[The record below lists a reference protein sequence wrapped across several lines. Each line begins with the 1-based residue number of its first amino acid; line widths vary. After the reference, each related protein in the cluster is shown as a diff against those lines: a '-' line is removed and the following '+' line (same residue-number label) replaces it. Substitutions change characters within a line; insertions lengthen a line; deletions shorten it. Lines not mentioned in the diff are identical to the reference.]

1 MTTSRRQCWA
11 ESEEPGPLRP
21 IAPGFHVRAVQEGRV
36 RIVAI
41 EGELDDLTAPRLAA
55 AVKDDD
61 SFDALVLD
69 LSTMPFISSA
79 GLRVIVAVHRRL
91 ARRGGGVA
99 LVDVPSFVAHVLEV
113 VGLADEL
120 PVAAD
125 VPTAIRLLTA
135 RA

>member
-1 MTTSRRQCWA
+1 MTMSRRQCLA
-11 ESEEPGPLRP
+11 ESEEAGPLRP
-21 IAPGFHVRAVQEGRV
+21 IAPEFHVRAVQEGRV

-41 EGELDDLTAPRLAA
+41 EGELDVLTAPRLAA

-69 LSTMPFISSA
+69 LSTMPFICSA